1 MGYNNCNIRYLLN
14 TYYSFYCSS
23 SINHFK
29 QLQMKQE
36 IYQSGFYFML
46 GLIIGAAITFSK
58 PKVEAIPVQI
68 ELVKDS
74 TIKVKPKLTEKTL
87 RSELSKHNIP
97 HPEIVLAQA
106 KLESNYFKSDL
117 VKSHQNIFRMK
128 KGNKYRRYSHW
139 TECVADYKK
148 RISSR
153 YTGGDYYSFLLRIK
167 YAEDPNYIETL
178 KQLV

>member
-46 GLIIGAAITFSK
+46 GLIIGVAITFSK
-58 PKVEAIPVQI
+58 PKV
-68 ELVKDS
+68 
-74 TIKVKPKLTEKTL
+74 
-87 RSELSKHNIP
+87 
-97 HPEIVLAQA
+97 
-106 KLESNYFKSDL
+106 KSDL
-117 VKSHQNIFRMK
+117 VKSHQNILGMK

-178 KQLV
+178 KQLI